1 MWLITVFLYLLS
13 CVVWVSHQ
21 LLSARKSIEDCGRN
35 PLKWTSTNLPTLRS
49 KFHLWERNISY
60 YIKANS
66 PMHIHGKPHWD
77 KHSKPFPE
85 RLCRFSFLSWLLVF
99 TLNATL
105 PAMGLFIRD
114 ADSSANTLSY
124 SSAPRCVTMRSDKWC
139 SAIKQAV
146 YILPK
151 EGHVY
156 RYICLCMR
164 VVELDPYAV
173 WDRTVWDVCMHNSV
187 FPQLFKR
194 GEEKMGSTKD
204 CGS

>member
-1 MWLITVFLYLLS
+1 MIV
-13 CVVWVSHQ
+13 
-21 LLSARKSIEDCGRN
+21 
-35 PLKWTSTNLPTLRS
+35 PTLRS
-49 KFHLWERNISY
+49 PFHLWECNISY
-60 YIKANS
+60 YIKANLR
-66 PMHIHGKPHWD
+66 MHIHGKPHWD

-105 PAMGLFIRD
+105 PAVGLFTSD

-139 SAIKQAV
+139 SALKQAV

-164 VVELDPYAV
+164 VVELDPYAAWDRVV
-173 WDRTVWDVCMHNSV
+173 WDACMHNSV
-187 FPQLFKR
+187 FHSYLKEERRKWDPQRTVGVKKCESLF
-194 GEEKMGSTKD
+194 MAA
-204 CGS
+204 